1 MKDIL
6 REFMTG
12 LARWPLLLASV
23 LCYVFA
29 LYEEMITD
37 NTEVLIGVA
46 GMVVGSVLLGG
57 WLVSY
62 IVAGERDHYAKHRPI
77 WTDPPKQDAPPS
89 RSEEDG
95 AGSLSEGTGEATGS

>member
-1 MKDIL
+1 MKEIL
-6 REFMTG
+6 REVFTG
-12 LARWPLLLASV
+12 LARWPLLLAAV
-23 LCYVFA
+23 LCYGFA

-62 IVAGERDHYAKHRPI
+62 IVAGEREHYDKHRPI
-77 WTDPPKQDAPPS
+77 WTDTPGTEAPPTPGQ
-89 RSEEDG
+89 EGEGQDG
-95 AGSLSEGTGEATGS
+95 DEGRAPSV